1 MPRVSEEHLAAR
13 RQQILDAAR
22 ACFTRNGFHATSM
35 QDVIAEAGLSVGAIY
50 RYFRSKEELVIAIAE
65 EVLAQVGAQLAEV
78 TAADPPPPMED
89 ALRLTIEFME
99 PQLDRDGLFQLAVQ
113 VWAESFRN
121 QQLAEFVADAY
132 RRMRA
137 SLVELAWRTRAA
149 GDLPDDADPEAVGAV
164 LFGLI
169 PGYGLQR
176 LLLGQPEP
184 EAYLAGVRSLLNRS
198 PRPTRLAAT
207 MPG

>member
-22 ACFTRNGFHATSM
+22 TCFTRNGFQATSM

-65 EVLAQVGAQLAEV
+65 ELLAQVGAQLAEV

-99 PQLDRDGLFQLAVQ
+99 PQLGRDGLFQLAVQ

-121 QQLAEFVADAY
+121 PQLAEFVADAY

-137 SLVELAWRTRAA
+137 SFIELGWHTRAA
-149 GDLPDDADPEAVGAV
+149 GNLPDDATPEAVGAV
-164 LFGLI
+164 LFSLLL
-169 PGYGLQR
+169 GYGLQR

-184 EAYLAGVRSLLNRS
+184 EAYLAGVQILLSRSL
-198 PRPTRLAAT
+198 RPAPVAAT
-207 MPG
+207 VPA

>member
-1 MPRVSEEHLAAR
+1 MPRVSEAHLAAR

-22 ACFTRNGFHATSM
+22 RCFTRNGFHATSM

-184 EAYLAGVRSLLNRS
+184 EAYLAGVRSLLSRS
-198 PRPTRLAAT
+198 PRPAHLA
-207 MPG
+207 

>member
-1 MPRVSEEHLAAR
+1 MPRVSEAHLAAR

-22 ACFTRNGFHATSM
+22 RCFTRNGFHATSM

-184 EAYLAGVRSLLNRS
+184 EAYLAGVRSLLSRS
-198 PRPTRLAAT
+198 PRPAHLAAT